1 MNVIRNFGI
10 VICIITIACSIIE
23 FIYPNGNMEKIV
35 KFVMSA
41 FIIYTLVFSISNMAK
56 ISIYDF
62 LSTDKNKISKEQDNQ
77 FINKI
82 SEQTNDNMTRN
93 LLPIIKKHLD
103 SINVTAKK
111 INVIMDTEDKSSIS
125 IIKVL
130 IYLDKDNIKFEEE
143 VKKMINENIG
153 LTSEVIEC

>member
-1 MNVIRNFGI
+1 
-10 VICIITIACSIIE
+10 
-23 FIYPNGNMEKIV
+23 
-35 KFVMSA
+35 
-41 FIIYTLVFSISNMAK
+41 MAK

-62 LSTDKNKISKEQDNQ
+62 LSTDKSKISKEQDNQ

-143 VKKMINENIG
+143 VKKMIDENIG

>member
-62 LSTDKNKISKEQDNQ
+62 LSTDKSKISKEQDNQ

-143 VKKMINENIG
+143 VKKMIDENIG

>member
-1 MNVIRNFGI
+1 M
-10 VICIITIACSIIE
+10 
-23 FIYPNGNMEKIV
+23 

-62 LSTDKNKISKEQDNQ
+62 LSTDKSKISKEQDNQ

-143 VKKMINENIG
+143 VKKMIDENIG